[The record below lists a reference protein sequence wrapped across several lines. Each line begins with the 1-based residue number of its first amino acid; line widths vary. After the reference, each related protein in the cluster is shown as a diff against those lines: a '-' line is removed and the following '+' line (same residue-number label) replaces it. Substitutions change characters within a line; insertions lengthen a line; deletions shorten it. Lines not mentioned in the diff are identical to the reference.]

1 MRKASVSI
9 RTIIAVV
16 GLTLAAASLAVAQQ
30 PAGAPAARTAAQ
42 AYKNIQVLKDI
53 PKLED
58 AAAQPLSFEFR
69 VLSKAGLTHNSGLTT
84 QNRIWVLTR
93 TKFSLEPGYES
104 TTLR

>member
-53 PKLED
+53 PNTQLIPTMRFIST
-58 AAAQPLSFEFR
+58 ALGVS
-69 VLSKAGLTHNSGLTT
+69 VNSATWETG
-84 QNRIWVLTR
+84 RWTR
-93 TKFSLEPGYES
+93 LIRTRRAK
-104 TTLR
+104 